1 MTPMKV
7 LCVADHIDPLVY
19 STQVKKR
26 FGEVELVLGAGDLP
40 LEYYSFIVSSLN
52 VPLLFVYGN
61 HNLGQLDFY
70 QRKLPDQMRNMED
83 PLKERNA
90 VGATFL
96 EDRHHRHGKL
106 LVAGLG
112 GSMRYNEGE
121 HQFTEFQMMLRI
133 LKLAPRL
140 WWNRLVYGRYLD
152 ILLTH
157 APPRGIHDKADKPHW
172 GFKAFL
178 TFMKWFHPKY
188 LIHGHIH
195 LYELNEVRRTTYLKT
210 EVVNCYDHL
219 VLDVAD
225 V

>member
-1 MTPMKV
+1 MKV

-19 STQVKKR
+19 STQAKKR
-26 FGEVELVLGAGDLP
+26 FHDVQLVLGAGDLP

-52 VPLLFVYGN
+52 VPLLFIFGN
-61 HNLGQLDFY
+61 HNLSELDRY
-70 QRKLPDQMRNMED
+70 MGRSAEMQATSIEET
-83 PLKERNA
+83 LKGRSA

-106 LVAGLG
+106 LIAGLG
-112 GSMRYNEGE
+112 GSIRYNDGE
-121 HQFTEFQMMLRI
+121 HQFSEFQMMVRI
-133 LKLAPRL
+133 LKMVPHL
-140 WWNRLVYGRYLD
+140 WWNKLVHGRYLD

-157 APPRGIHDKADKPHW
+157 APPRGIHDRQDKPHW

-178 TFMKWFHPKY
+178 TFMKWFSPRY

-195 LYELNEVRRTTYLKT
+195 LYELNETRRTTYLKT

-219 VLDVAD
+219 VLDIENGK
-225 V
+225 

>member
-1 MTPMKV
+1 MKV

-19 STQVKKR
+19 STQIKSRFREVK
-26 FGEVELVLGAGDLP
+26 LVLGAGDLP

-52 VPLLFVYGN
+52 VPLLFIFGN
-61 HNLGQLDFY
+61 HNLKDLDLY
-70 QRKLPDQMRNMED
+70 QGSTLVPHPRMHEASMRLGNS
-83 PLKERNA
+83 

-96 EDRHHRHGKL
+96 EDRHHKHGKL
-106 LVAGLG
+106 LIAGLG
-112 GSMRYNEGE
+112 GSIRYNSGD

-140 WWNRLVYGRYLD
+140 WWNRLVHGRYLD
-152 ILLTH
+152 VLLTH
-157 APPRGIHDKADKPHW
+157 APPRGIHDREDRPHH

-188 LIHGHIH
+188 LVHGHIH
-195 LYELNEVRRTTYLKT
+195 LYELNEPRRTTYLKT

-219 VLDVAD
+219 ILEIDD
-225 V
+225 GE

>member
-1 MTPMKV
+1 MKV

-19 STQVKKR
+19 STQAKNR
-26 FGEVELVLGAGDLP
+26 FRDVQLVLGAGDLP

-52 VPLLFVYGN
+52 VPLLFIYGN
-61 HNLGQLDFY
+61 HNLSELDNY
-70 QRKLPDQMRNMED
+70 LGRGMGTRPASVED
-83 PLKERNA
+83 TLKERNA

-96 EDRHHRHGKL
+96 EGKHHRQGKL

-112 GSMRYNEGE
+112 GSLRYNDGD

-133 LKLAPRL
+133 LRMAPRL
-140 WWNRLVYGRYLD
+140 WWNRIVHGRYLD

-157 APPRGIHDKADKPHW
+157 APPRGIHDRQDKPHW

-178 TFMKWFHPKY
+178 TFMKWFSPRY
-188 LIHGHIH
+188 LVHGHIH

-219 VLDVAD
+219 VLDID
-225 V
+225 NGK

>member
-1 MTPMKV
+1 MKV

-19 STQVKKR
+19 STQVKNR
-26 FGEVELVLGAGDLP
+26 FRDVQLVLGAGDLP

-52 VPLLFVYGN
+52 VPLLFIFGN
-61 HNLGQLDFY
+61 HNLNELESY
-70 QRKLPDQMRNMED
+70 QGKSATPPSRAVEETYRFRNS
-83 PLKERNA
+83 
-90 VGATFL
+90 VGATYL
-96 EDRHHRHGKL
+96 EDRHQRQGKL
-106 LVAGLG
+106 LIAGLG
-112 GSMRYNEGE
+112 GSIKYNNGD
-121 HQFTEFQMMLRI
+121 HQFTELQMLIRI

-140 WWNRLVYGRYLD
+140 WWNKLIHGRFLD

-157 APPRGIHDKADKPHW
+157 APPRGIHDREDRPHW

-178 TFMKWFHPKY
+178 TFMKWFEPRY

-219 VLDVAD
+219 VLEIDE
-225 V
+225 

>member
-1 MTPMKV
+1 MKV

-19 STQVKKR
+19 STQVKNR
-26 FGEVELVLGAGDLP
+26 FRDVKLVLGAGDLP

-52 VPLLFVYGN
+52 VPLLFIYGN
-61 HNLGQLDFY
+61 HNLNDLDVY
-70 QRKLPDQMRNMED
+70 QGKALASHSRND
-83 PLKERNA
+83 DVSRFQNA

-96 EDRHHRHGKL
+96 EDRHHKHGKL

-112 GSMRYNEGE
+112 GSIRYNNGE
-121 HQFTEFQMMLRI
+121 HQFTEFQMMVRI

-140 WWNRLVYGRYLD
+140 WWNRLVHGRFLD

-157 APPRGIHDKADKPHW
+157 APPRGIHDREDKPHW

-178 TFMKWFHPKY
+178 TFMKWFHPRY

-195 LYELNEVRRTTYLKT
+195 LYELNDVRRTTYLKT

-219 VLDVAD
+219 ILEIDDAE
-225 V
+225 

>member
-1 MTPMKV
+1 MKI

-19 STQVKKR
+19 STQVKNR
-26 FGEVELVLGAGDLP
+26 FRDIKLVLGAGDLP

-52 VPLLFVYGN
+52 VPLLFIYGN
-61 HNLGQLDFY
+61 HNLSELDHY
-70 QRKLPDQMRNMED
+70 QGKTNLMNNKTED
-83 PLKERNA
+83 EMFKFRNA

-106 LVAGLG
+106 LIAGLG
-112 GSMRYNEGE
+112 GSIRYNNGE
-121 HQFTEFQMMLRI
+121 HQFTEFQMLFRI
-133 LKLAPRL
+133 LGMTPRL
-140 WWNRLVYGRYLD
+140 WWNKLVHGRFLD

-157 APPRGIHDKADKPHW
+157 APPRGIHDREDKPHW

-178 TFMKWFHPKY
+178 SFMKWFEPRY

-195 LYELNEVRRTTYLKT
+195 LYELNDVRRTTYLKT

-219 VLDVAD
+219 VLDIND
-225 V
+225 D

>member
-1 MTPMKV
+1 MKI

-19 STQVKKR
+19 STQVKHR
-26 FGEVELVLGAGDLP
+26 FRDVELVLGAGDLP

-61 HNLGQLDFY
+61 HNLSQLDYY
-70 QRKLPDQMRNMED
+70 QGKSTSSEFRNIDDHM
-83 PLKERNA
+83 KFKNS

-96 EDRHHRHGKL
+96 EDRHHKHGRL

-112 GSMRYNEGE
+112 GSMRYNGGD
-121 HQFTEFQMMLRI
+121 HQFTEFQMLMRI
-133 LKLAPRL
+133 FGMVPRL
-140 WWNRLVYGRYLD
+140 WWNKVVHGRYLD

-157 APPRGIHDKADKPHW
+157 APPRGIHDREDKCHW

-178 TFMKWFHPKY
+178 KFMKWFEPRY

-195 LYELNEVRRTTYLKT
+195 LYELNEVRRSVYQKT
-210 EVVNCYDHL
+210 EVINCYDHL
-219 VLDVAD
+219 ILEVEDD
-225 V
+225 